1 MYKTDQTPGPGGG
14 YGNKGGVPRGE
25 IKRGLEAV
33 SVNSKATFFAI
44 DCIYSLGDPR
54 AYSQCIAS

>member
-1 MYKTDQTPGPGGG
+1 MYKTDQSVHPGGG
-14 YGNKGGVPRGE
+14 YRDKGGFPRGE

-44 DCIYSLGDPR
+44 DCIYSLGW
-54 AYSQCIAS
+54 